1 MPINRWL
8 SRSCAYPLLL
18 AFLTIA
24 CATAPDA
31 IPLQRGPRSIAHELA
46 DLPLAPGARC
56 LVGLMGGRTIRGVF
70 LRMSDD
76 RLELRLDDEE
86 GTPTLR
92 VDHNDVVFVARLV
105 GKSKATRGWLGGA
118 IGALVSLPLS
128 ISMPGDMMIPAALA
142 GSAMGMATGDSRAE
156 VIFER
161 RDALPH
167 DVERR

>member
-18 AFLTIA
+18 AFLTTA

-31 IPLQRGPRSIAHELA
+31 IPLQRGWRSIAHELT
-46 DLPLAPGARC
+46 DLPLEPGARC
-56 LVGLMGGRTIRGVF
+56 LVGLMGGQTIRGVF

-76 RLELRLDDEE
+76 RMDLRLDDEE
-86 GTPTLR
+86 GTPTRR

-105 GKSKATRGWLGGA
+105 GKSKVTRGWLGA
-118 IGALVSLPLS
+118 AVGALVSLPLS
-128 ISMPGDMMIPAALA
+128 ISMPGDMMIPAALV
-142 GSAMGMATGDSRAE
+142 GSAIGMATGDSRAE